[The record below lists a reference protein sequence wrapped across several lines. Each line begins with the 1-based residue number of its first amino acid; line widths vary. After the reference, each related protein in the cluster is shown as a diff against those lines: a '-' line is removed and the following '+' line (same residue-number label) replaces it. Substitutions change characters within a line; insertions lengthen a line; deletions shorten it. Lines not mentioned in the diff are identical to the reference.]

1 MLGRGLRLK
10 ATTLSVFLLWLVKSL
25 KNLLITFRNAA
36 YFLISSMVKG
46 LSNQLQIFRQLY
58 LIELVGY
65 LIGLGLLEPWH
76 MIYLRLFTGCDMMV
90 FFTNSNIME
99 LQFRYL
105 TLCLLFSVID
115 GIRWFYMG
123 SLLKINQLMLV
134 FHSWTY
140 TFPTV
145 HE

>member
-10 ATTLSVFLLWLVKSL
+10 STTLLVFLLWLVKSL
-25 KNLLITFRNAA
+25 KNLLIALRNAA
-36 YFLISSMVKG
+36 SFLISSMVRG

-58 LIELVGY
+58 LIELVGS

-76 MIYLRLFTGCDMMV
+76 IIYLRLFTGCDMMV

-99 LQFRYL
+99 LQFGSL
-105 TLCLLFSVID
+105 TLILLFSVID
-115 GIRWFYMG
+115 GIMWSYMG
-123 SLLKINQLMLV
+123 SLHKINQLIHV

-145 HE
+145 H

>member
-10 ATTLSVFLLWLVKSL
+10 STTLLVFLLWLVKSL
-25 KNLLITFRNAA
+25 KNLLIAWRNGAP
-36 YFLISSMVKG
+36 FLISSMVKG

-58 LIELVGY
+58 LIELVGS

-76 MIYLRLFTGCDMMV
+76 IIYLRLFTGCDMMF

-99 LQFRYL
+99 LQFGYL
-105 TLCLLFSVID
+105 TLFLLFSVID
-115 GIRWFYMG
+115 GIMWSYMG
-123 SLLKINQLMLV
+123 SLHKINQLIHV

-145 HE
+145 H

>member
-10 ATTLSVFLLWLVKSL
+10 STTLLVFLLWLVKSL
-25 KNLLITFRNAA
+25 KNLLIAWRNGAS
-36 YFLISSMVKG
+36 FLISSMVKG

-58 LIELVGY
+58 LIELVGS

-76 MIYLRLFTGCDMMV
+76 IIYLRLFTGCDMMV

-99 LQFRYL
+99 LQFGSL
-105 TLCLLFSVID
+105 TLILLFSVID
-115 GIRWFYMG
+115 GIMWSYMG
-123 SLLKINQLMLV
+123 SLHKINQLIHV

-145 HE
+145 H

>member
-10 ATTLSVFLLWLVKSL
+10 STTLLVFLLWLVKSL
-25 KNLLITFRNAA
+25 KNLLIALRNGAS
-36 YFLISSMVKG
+36 FLISSMVRG

-58 LIELVGY
+58 LIELVGS

-76 MIYLRLFTGCDMMV
+76 IIYLRLFTGCDMMV

-99 LQFRYL
+99 LQFGSL
-105 TLCLLFSVID
+105 TLILLFSVID
-115 GIRWFYMG
+115 GIMWSYMG
-123 SLLKINQLMLV
+123 SLHKINQLIHV

-145 HE
+145 H

>member
-10 ATTLSVFLLWLVKSL
+10 STTLLVFLLWLVKSL
-25 KNLLITFRNAA
+25 KNLLIAWRNGAS
-36 YFLISSMVKG
+36 FLISSMVKG

-58 LIELVGY
+58 LTELVGS

-76 MIYLRLFTGCDMMV
+76 IIYLRLFTGCDMMV

-99 LQFRYL
+99 LQFGYL
-105 TLCLLFSVID
+105 TLFLLFSVID
-115 GIRWFYMG
+115 GIMWSYMG
-123 SLLKINQLMLV
+123 SLHKINQLIHV

-145 HE
+145 H

>member
-10 ATTLSVFLLWLVKSL
+10 STTLLVFLLWLVKSL
-25 KNLLITFRNAA
+25 KNLLIALRNAA
-36 YFLISSMVKG
+36 SFFISSMVKG

-58 LIELVGY
+58 LIELVGS

-76 MIYLRLFTGCDMMV
+76 IIYLRLFTGCDMMV

-99 LQFRYL
+99 LQFGSL
-105 TLCLLFSVID
+105 TLILLFSVID
-115 GIRWFYMG
+115 GIMWSYMG
-123 SLLKINQLMLV
+123 SLHKINQLIHV

-145 HE
+145 H

>member
-10 ATTLSVFLLWLVKSL
+10 ATTLLVFLLWLVKSL
-25 KNLLITFRNAA
+25 KNLLIALRNGAS
-36 YFLISSMVKG
+36 FLISSMVKG

-58 LIELVGY
+58 LTELVGS

-76 MIYLRLFTGCDMMV
+76 IIYLRLFTGCDMMV

-99 LQFRYL
+99 LQFGSL
-105 TLCLLFSVID
+105 TLILLFSVID
-115 GIRWFYMG
+115 GIMWSYMG
-123 SLLKINQLMLV
+123 SLHKINQLIHV

-145 HE
+145 H

>member
-10 ATTLSVFLLWLVKSL
+10 STTLLVFLLWLVKSL
-25 KNLLITFRNAA
+25 KNLLIALRNAA
-36 YFLISSMVKG
+36 SFLISSMVEG

-58 LIELVGY
+58 LIELVGS

-76 MIYLRLFTGCDMMV
+76 IIYLRLFTGCDMMV

-99 LQFRYL
+99 LQFGSL
-105 TLCLLFSVID
+105 TLFLLFSVID
-115 GIRWFYMG
+115 GIMWSYMG
-123 SLLKINQLMLV
+123 SLHKINQLIHV

-145 HE
+145 H

>member
-10 ATTLSVFLLWLVKSL
+10 STTLLVFLLWLVKSL
-25 KNLLITFRNAA
+25 KNLLIALRNGAS
-36 YFLISSMVKG
+36 FLISSMVKG

-58 LIELVGY
+58 LIELVGS

-76 MIYLRLFTGCDMMV
+76 IIYLRLFTGCDMMV

-99 LQFRYL
+99 LQFGSL
-105 TLCLLFSVID
+105 TLILLFSVID
-115 GIRWFYMG
+115 GIMWSYMG
-123 SLLKINQLMLV
+123 SLHKINQLIHV

-145 HE
+145 H

>member
-10 ATTLSVFLLWLVKSL
+10 STTLLVFLLWLVKSL
-25 KNLLITFRNAA
+25 KNLLIAWRNGAP
-36 YFLISSMVKG
+36 FLISSMVKG

-58 LIELVGY
+58 LIELVGS

-76 MIYLRLFTGCDMMV
+76 IIYLRLFTGCDMMV

-99 LQFRYL
+99 LQFGSL
-105 TLCLLFSVID
+105 TLILLFSVID
-115 GIRWFYMG
+115 GIMWSYMG
-123 SLLKINQLMLV
+123 SLHKINQLIHV

-145 HE
+145 H

>member
-10 ATTLSVFLLWLVKSL
+10 STTLLVFLLWLVKSL
-25 KNLLITFRNAA
+25 KNLLIAWRNGAP
-36 YFLISSMVKG
+36 FLISSMVKG

-58 LIELVGY
+58 LIELVGS

-76 MIYLRLFTGCDMMV
+76 IIYLRLFTGCDMMV

-99 LQFRYL
+99 LQFGSL
-105 TLCLLFSVID
+105 TLFLLFSVID
-115 GIRWFYMG
+115 GIMWSYMG
-123 SLLKINQLMLV
+123 SLHKINQLIHV

-145 HE
+145 H

>member
-1 MLGRGLRLK
+1 MLERGLRLK
-10 ATTLSVFLLWLVKSL
+10 STTLLVFLLWLVKSL
-25 KNLLITFRNAA
+25 KILLIALRNAA
-36 YFLISSMVKG
+36 SFLISSMVKG

-58 LIELVGY
+58 LIELVGS

-76 MIYLRLFTGCDMMV
+76 IIYLRLFTGCDMMV

-99 LQFRYL
+99 LQFGYL
-105 TLCLLFSVID
+105 TLFLLFSVID
-115 GIRWFYMG
+115 GIMWSYMG
-123 SLLKINQLMLV
+123 SLHKINQLIHV

-145 HE
+145 H

>member
-10 ATTLSVFLLWLVKSL
+10 STTLLVFLLWLVKSL
-25 KNLLITFRNAA
+25 KNLLIAWRNGAS
-36 YFLISSMVKG
+36 FLISSMVKG

-58 LIELVGY
+58 LIELVGS

-76 MIYLRLFTGCDMMV
+76 IIYLRLFTGCDMMV

-99 LQFRYL
+99 LQLGYL
-105 TLCLLFSVID
+105 TLFLLFSVID
-115 GIRWFYMG
+115 GIMWSYMG
-123 SLLKINQLMLV
+123 SLHKINQLIHV

-145 HE
+145 H

>member
-1 MLGRGLRLK
+1 MLERGLRLK
-10 ATTLSVFLLWLVKSL
+10 STTLLVFLLWLVKSL
-25 KNLLITFRNAA
+25 KNLLIAWRNGAP
-36 YFLISSMVKG
+36 FLISSMVKG

-58 LIELVGY
+58 LIELVGS

-76 MIYLRLFTGCDMMV
+76 IIYLRLFTGCDMMV

-99 LQFRYL
+99 LQFGYL
-105 TLCLLFSVID
+105 TLFLLFSVID
-115 GIRWFYMG
+115 GIMWSYMG
-123 SLLKINQLMLV
+123 SLHKINQLIHV

-145 HE
+145 H